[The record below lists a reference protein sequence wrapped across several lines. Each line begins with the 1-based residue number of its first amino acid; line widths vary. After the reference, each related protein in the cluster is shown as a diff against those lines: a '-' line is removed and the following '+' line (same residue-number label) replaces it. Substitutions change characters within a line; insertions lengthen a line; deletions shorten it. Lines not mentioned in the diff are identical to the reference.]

1 MRLDGKYVVLT
12 GASSGIGRALVPYL
26 LKEGAFVLA
35 VSRSIEETLD
45 ITHARLWLKNID
57 VKSKKDIDT
66 LFEYALESFGSV
78 DVFIANAGFTYYE
91 PFEALTYHKVQSIME
106 TNAISVFY
114 SAMRMQTINE
124 TRPFNFMVTSSAIA
138 RLPMPGFALY
148 GATKAAVDN
157 FIKAANLEKVRKD
170 HVFQAVFP
178 VATHTQFFNKANAH
192 RPWPVQTPEKV
203 ARKMIKGLKR
213 NKKAIHPLP
222 LFKWMKRLCPF
233 CFKPYLYNERRK
245 FLKNRTDKRL

>member
-35 VSRSIEETLD
+35 VSRSIEETMD

-57 VKSKKDIDT
+57 LKNKKDIDA
-66 LFEYALESFGSV
+66 LFEHAMECFGRI

-91 PFEALTYHKVQSIME
+91 PFEALTYQKVQSILE
-106 TNAISVFY
+106 TNVSSVFY
-114 SAMRMQTINE
+114 SAMRMKSINE

-157 FIKAANLEKVRKD
+157 FIQAANLERVRKD
-170 HVFQAVFP
+170 HTFQVVFP
-178 VATHTQFFNKANAH
+178 VATNTPFFKKADAQ
-192 RPWPVQTPEKV
+192 RPWPVQAPEKV

-213 NKKAIHPLP
+213 NKKAIHPFP
-222 LFKWMKRLCPF
+222 LFKWVNRVCPF
-233 CFKPYLYNERRK
+233 CFKPYLHKERKK
-245 FLKNRTDKRL
+245 FLRSEIDKRS